1 MQNHPH
7 DSICGCSV
15 DEVHR
20 EMMPR
25 FEKANEIGKYVADEA
40 VAQLLNVID
49 TSAFPKESRP
59 FVVFNTSGT
68 TRSGIVEVEVEL
80 SRKTFREGLPSRL
93 YQELQQQPKGSYQ
106 IIDSEGKILPAKISE
121 EEVLLTMNYRKT
133 LFGFLL

>member
-40 VAQLLNVID
+40 VAQLLNAID

-59 FVVFNTSGT
+59 FVVFNTS
-68 TRSGIVEVEVEL
+68 
-80 SRKTFREGLPSRL
+80 
-93 YQELQQQPKGSYQ
+93 
-106 IIDSEGKILPAKISE
+106 
-121 EEVLLTMNYRKT
+121 
-133 LFGFLL
+133 